1 MKTVT
6 ACSKYK
12 HKIDLA
18 MLNKTEQMCGDSY
31 WGLFYFR
38 RGVKRCDI
46 VLKDYTKAH
55 IGRVQPN
62 MTL

>member
-18 MLNKTEQMCGDSY
+18 MLNKSEQMCGDSY

-38 RGVKRCDI
+38 RGVKRLI
-46 VLKDYTKAH
+46 LYSRTTQKHT
-55 IGRVQPN
+55 
-62 MTL
+62 